1 MEKNSFTSLD
11 YNKAKNA
18 FSAWNVS
25 RCADIDDYV
34 MHDRMRELRNLVK
47 KVIKNELSQKDQ
59 LLVSLHWYKG
69 KSKQEI
75 AELTGLD
82 RSTVFR
88 RFEKINSI
96 IYEKLKYA
104 LEYRYGDEF
113 SSNAML
119 LIKRD
124 VSSKAK
130 IGGLES
136 IGGRI
141 LRLRE
146 EQCLSK
152 EEVSNY
158 TAIPLRRLEIIE
170 KRGNEITML
179 ELKKLA
185 SFFRVSSD
193 YIIFG
198 SERVLRNEE
207 TGEPAVSFS

>member
-1 MEKNSFTSLD
+1 MEKNSFTSFD
-11 YNKAKNA
+11 YARAKKA
-18 FSAWNVS
+18 FSAWKAQEG
-25 RCADIDDYV
+25 ADLEDYIT
-34 MHDRMRELRNLVK
+34 HERLRELQALIQ
-47 KVIKNELSQKDQ
+47 KVIKNELSERDR

-88 RFEKINSI
+88 RFEKINAV

-104 LEYRYGDEF
+104 LEYRYGDDF
-113 SSNAML
+113 SSSAML

-124 VSSKAK
+124 VSSAGK

-136 IGGRI
+136 IGERL

-152 EEVSNY
+152 EDVSRY
-158 TAIPLRRLEIIE
+158 TAIPLRRLSIIE
-170 KRGNEITML
+170 KRGREITL
-179 ELKKLA
+179 VELKKLA

-198 SERVLRNEE
+198 RNRVLRSEE
-207 TGEPAVSFS
+207 TGEPTVSFS

>member
-1 MEKNSFTSLD
+1 MENNSFTSLD
-11 YNKAKNA
+11 YRKAKNA

-25 RCADIDDYV
+25 ENADVDDYV
-34 MHDRMRELRNLVK
+34 MHERMRELQALVK
-47 KVIKNELSQKDQ
+47 KVIKNELSQRDQ

-88 RFEKINSI
+88 RFEKINGI

-104 LEYRYGDEF
+104 LEYRYGNEF

-124 VSSKAK
+124 VSSKCK
-130 IGGLES
+130 LRGLES
-136 IGGRI
+136 IGERL

-158 TAIPLRRLEIIE
+158 TAIPLRRLSIIE
-170 KRGNEITML
+170 SSGKEITMI
-179 ELKKLA
+179 ELKKTC
-185 SFFRVSSD
+185 FVF
-193 YIIFG
+193 
-198 SERVLRNEE
+198 
-207 TGEPAVSFS
+207 PCQQ